1 MVTALCRTLPA
12 ANSLTL
18 TLRIVRCTNSPL
30 KGRRGKFV
38 DAWQALLDWANAHD
52 GGNFLFRGQGD
63 ASPIIPKI
71 ARPEYQYRKSKELE
85 LFAGF
90 KSRARPFLDVAVN
103 SDWEWLALA
112 QHHGAPT
119 RLTDWTTSP
128 LVAAWFAVTSWPH
141 DGDAIVYALEITRK
155 DLGRIDPAT
164 GQVPEGSV
172 FAGPLVPTSGVFLI
186 ETSPVSSRITT
197 QRGLFAL
204 HGDPQVALG
213 IPSEH
218 TFNILK
224 DSRSNVQDKLMGF
237 GIESSNIFPDLDGL
251 CKSLDWRMRTSKGFS
266 ALI

>member
-1 MVTALCRTLPA
+1 M
-12 ANSLTL
+12 
-18 TLRIVRCTNSPL
+18 
-30 KGRRGKFV
+30 

-71 ARPEYQYRKSKELE
+71 GRPEYGYRTAKEKS

-103 SDWEWLALA
+103 TDWEWLALA

-128 LVAAWFAVTSWPH
+128 LVAAWFAVTSWPQEV
-141 DGDAIVYALEITRK
+141 DAMVYALDIERK
-155 DLGRIDPAT
+155 DLSRIDPAT
-164 GQVPEGSV
+164 GKVSNGSI
-172 FAGPLVPTSGVFLI
+172 FTGPMEPVKDVFLM

-204 HGDPQVALG
+204 HGNPR
-213 IPSEH
+213 IPLKIPVMH
-218 TFNILK
+218 QFTILK
-224 DSRSNVQDKLMGF
+224 DSRPMVQDKLLGF
-237 GIESSNIFPDLDGL
+237 GIESSHIFPDLDGL
-251 CKSLDWRMRTSKGFS
+251 CKSLDWRMKTNKGFL